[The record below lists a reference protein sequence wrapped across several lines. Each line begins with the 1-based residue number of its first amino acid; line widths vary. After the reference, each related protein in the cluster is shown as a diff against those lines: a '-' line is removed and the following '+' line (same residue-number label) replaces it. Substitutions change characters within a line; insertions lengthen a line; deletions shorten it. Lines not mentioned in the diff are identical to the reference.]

1 MSWKI
6 GQGQIHSA
14 KRQGVSQVPIR
25 KERKGEKTLRK
36 KKIQNKQ
43 KPLSHSVRV
52 IQNPTRL
59 NQNKTTPTCRMAP
72 RIIFQKEAQGPALA
86 TVGGGLPSDVDAS
99 DVWSALVW
107 DQ

>member
-1 MSWKI
+1 M
-6 GQGQIHSA
+6 
-14 KRQGVSQVPIR
+14 
-25 KERKGEKTLRK
+25 E
-36 KKIQNKQ
+36 KKIQNEQ
-43 KPLSHSVRV
+43 KPLSHSIRV

-72 RIIFQKEAQGPALA
+72 RIIFRKEAEGPALA